1 MTQEAA
7 LFSQLKDRSGHLSR
21 NQRVLARY
29 ILDHYQTAAFC
40 TVKQLAGQSR
50 VSEATIVRFA
60 KMLNFKGYPA
70 LQQEIRRLVRADLK
84 GTERFQLT
92 SATKSADRGPLAP
105 IIAKELENITGL
117 QETLDCKAFR
127 RAVPALRKASEVLIA
142 GTRSAAPLARHLWFG
157 LDKLGVAAS
166 RFLSIT
172 TEAYDRL
179 NRLDRRACV
188 VVIGF
193 PRYLQELVD
202 FLQCAKRK
210 KLRTLTITDSPF
222 SPLRG
227 DISLYSP
234 AQSASFI
241 AFHCAPLILINGLL
255 HELSLLDKARTLHA
269 LNRFEALA
277 ESESYFCKS

>member
-1 MTQEAA
+1 MSQEAP
-7 LFSQLKDRSGHLSR
+7 FFTQLKDRSGRLSR

-40 TVKQLAGQSR
+40 TVKQLAEQSN

-60 KMLNFKGYPA
+60 QALNFKGYPA
-70 LQQEIRRLVRADLK
+70 LQQEIRRIVRADLK

-92 SATKSADRGPLAP
+92 SAAEDADRGPLAP
-105 IIAKELENITGL
+105 IIDKELENISGL
-117 QETLDCKAFR
+117 QETLDRKAFR
-127 RAVPALRKASEVLIA
+127 RAVSALHKASEVLIT
-142 GTRSAAPLARHLWFG
+142 GPRSAAPLARHMWFG
-157 LDKLGVAAS
+157 LDKLEIAAS

-179 NRLDRRACV
+179 NRLDRKACV

-193 PRYLQELVD
+193 PRYLRGLVD
-202 FLQCAKRK
+202 FLECAKRK
-210 KLRTLTITDSPF
+210 GLKTIVITDSPF

-241 AFHCAPLILINGLL
+241 AFNCAPLILINGLL
-255 HELSLLDKARTLHA
+255 HELSLLDKKRTLHA

-277 ESESYFCKS
+277 EGESYFCKS